1 MLSKLETE
9 KLFEVFITLNGEVM
23 AQGTDHSLRSC
34 LADWTAACC
43 SRFPDLLPS
52 AVNMLLSFVKDAP
65 PAVLRSG
72 IRALAQLLRP
82 ALVLICDSDIHSA
95 GAMADLTRLW
105 EGLAAACAAVR
116 GFAAHPDAAA
126 RHAAVKFLERCAL
139 LFSLADEERGD
150 GGGGGGGGG
159 GAARRMRMVVVV
171 AAAAAGTWSTS
182 RLATPSWTTRAS
194 SARARSAACEMDGI

>member
-150 GGGGGGGGG
+150 GGGGGGAEDEDGGG
-159 GAARRMRMVVVV
+159 GGGGGGWNLEHIPPCHPILDYTRLKREGEVRRLR
-171 AAAAAGTWSTS
+171 
-182 RLATPSWTTRAS
+182 
-194 SARARSAACEMDGI
+194 DGWNIITYIT